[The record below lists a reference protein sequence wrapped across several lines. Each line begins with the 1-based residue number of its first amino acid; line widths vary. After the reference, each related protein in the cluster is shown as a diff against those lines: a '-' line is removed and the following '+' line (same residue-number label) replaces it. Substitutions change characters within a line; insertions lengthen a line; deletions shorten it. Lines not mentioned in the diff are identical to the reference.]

1 MAEKIRKF
9 MRSERGRAFV
19 NAMFILATM
28 VRGSGMMFLADIFWV
43 VWLLFCIRESKTK
56 VPGRALMDEVGTLA
70 HCKYEE
76 DDKKDVSLR
85 IIADHVKS
93 CTFMASDGIMPS
105 NEGRGYVFRRLL
117 RRAARHGRILGIEG
131 NFMTKLAQVVIDLSK
146 DGYPEL
152 EEKFPSV
159 SSLTT

>member
-56 VPGRALMDEVGTLA
+56 AERVIYGCFVVVGFVLFGMNLYGWWT
-70 HCKYEE
+70 
-76 DDKKDVSLR
+76 
-85 IIADHVKS
+85 I
-93 CTFMASDGIMPS
+93 
-105 NEGRGYVFRRLL
+105 RR
-117 RRAARHGRILGIEG
+117 
-131 NFMTKLAQVVIDLSK
+131 
-146 DGYPEL
+146 
-152 EEKFPSV
+152 
-159 SSLTT
+159 